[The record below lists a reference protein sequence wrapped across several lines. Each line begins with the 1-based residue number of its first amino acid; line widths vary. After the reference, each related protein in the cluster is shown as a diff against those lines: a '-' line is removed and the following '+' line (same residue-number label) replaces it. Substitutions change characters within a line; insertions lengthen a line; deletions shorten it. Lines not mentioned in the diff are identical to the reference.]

1 MTRGFGSRAAKVK
14 RVMPLIL
21 ASASPRRRELLA
33 HLGLA
38 FSVEAADIDE
48 TPHLE
53 EHPVSYTKRLAKEKA
68 QAIALRH
75 PGGAVL
81 GADTTVVLDHLILGK
96 PADAEDARRML
107 QLLQGRTHQ
116 VITGVALHF
125 DTQTIVEAETTMVSF
140 APMTAETIDAYVATG
155 EPLDKAG
162 AYGIQGIAAQFIPR
176 IEGDYSNVVGLP
188 LARVRQML
196 LHAGLL

>member
-1 MTRGFGSRAAKVK
+1 MNF
-14 RVMPLIL
+14 IL

-33 HLGLA
+33 HLGLP
-38 FSVEAADIDE
+38 FTIEAADIDE
-48 TPHLE
+48 TPYPGE
-53 EHPVSYTKRLAKEKA
+53 NPRTYTERLAQEKA
-68 QAIALRH
+68 EAIAQRH
-75 PGGAVL
+75 RDATIL
-81 GADTTVVLDHLILGK
+81 AADTTVVLDALILGK
-96 PADAEDARRML
+96 PKDPEDARRML

-116 VITGVALHF
+116 VITGVALYSN
-125 DTQTIVEAETTMVSF
+125 TQTTVESEATTVTFTQMSVEA
-140 APMTAETIDAYVATG
+140 IDAYVGTG

-196 LHAGLL
+196 HRAGLL

>member
-1 MTRGFGSRAAKVK
+1 M
-14 RVMPLIL
+14 LIL

-33 HLGLA
+33 HLGLP
-38 FSVEAADIDE
+38 FTIQAADIDE
-48 TPHLE
+48 TPLPDE
-53 EHPVSYTKRLAKEKA
+53 DPRFYTERLAREKA
-68 QAIALRH
+68 EAIAQHH
-75 PGGAVL
+75 PEATIL
-81 GADTTVVLDHLILGK
+81 AADTTVVLPFEGKDGLILGK
-96 PADAEDARRML
+96 PTGPEDARRML

-116 VITGVALHF
+116 VITGVALHSN
-125 DTQTIVEAETTMVSF
+125 DQTTVESEQTTVTFVQMS
-140 APMTAETIDAYVATG
+140 TETINKYVATG

-196 LHAGLL
+196 LRTGLL